1 MGVVSSRESCVCAFI
16 YKFKILFLLPF
27 VTLDRIVWTLLDS
40 LHLMTA
46 VCPVEGRIIWAWFR
60 YVSCVFV
67 HKFKI
72 LFLLSFV
79 TLDRIVW
86 TLLDSLHLMTAVYPV
101 KGRVIW
107 AWFSHVSRVFV
118 HKFKILFLLPFV
130 TLDRIVWTLLDSL
143 HLMTAVYPVEGRVI
157 WAWFRHV
164 SHVFVH
170 KFKILFLLPFV
181 TLDRIVWTFLDSL
194 HLMTAVYPV
203 EGRVIWAWFRHVSRV
218 FVHKFKILFLL
229 PFVTLDRIVW
239 TFLDSLHLMTAVYP
253 VEGRVIWA
261 WFRHVSCVFVHKF
274 KILFLLPFVTLD
286 RIVWTLLDSLHLMTA
301 VYPVEGRVI
310 WAWFRHVS
318 CVFVHKF
325 KFLFLLP
332 FVTLDRIVWTLL
344 DSLHLMTAV
353 YPVDG
358 RVIWAW
364 FRHVSRVFVHKFKIL
379 FLLPFVTLDRIVWT
393 FLDSLHLMTAV
404 YPVEGRVIWAW
415 FRHVS
420 CVFVH
425 KFKILFLLPFLTLDR
440 IVWTLLDS
448 LHLMTAVCPVEGR
461 VIWA

>member
-1 MGVVSSRESCVCAFI
+1 MHKFKILFLLLFVTLDRIVWTLLDSLHLMTAVCPVEGRVIWAWFCHASRVFVH
-16 YKFKILFLLPF
+16 KFKILFLLPF

-46 VCPVEGRIIWAWFR
+46 VCPVEGRVIWAWFR
-60 YVSCVFV
+60 
-67 HKFKI
+67 
-72 LFLLSFV
+72 
-79 TLDRIVW
+79 
-86 TLLDSLHLMTAVYPV
+86 
-101 KGRVIW
+101 
-107 AWFSHVSRVFV
+107 HVSRVFV

-143 HLMTAVYPVEGRVI
+143 HLI
-157 WAWFRHV
+157 
-164 SHVFVH
+164 
-170 KFKILFLLPFV
+170 
-181 TLDRIVWTFLDSL
+181 
-194 HLMTAVYPV
+194 TAVYPV

-261 WFRHVSCVFVHKF
+261 WFRHVSRVFVHKF
-274 KILFLLPFVTLD
+274 KIPFLLPFVTLD

-318 CVFVHKF
+318 
-325 KFLFLLP
+325 
-332 FVTLDRIVWTLL
+332 
-344 DSLHLMTAV
+344 
-353 YPVDG
+353 
-358 RVIWAW
+358 
-364 FRHVSRVFVHKFKIL
+364 RVFVHKFKIL

-393 FLDSLHLMTAV
+393 FLDLLHLMTAV

-415 FRHVS
+415 LRHVS

-425 KFKILFLLPFLTLDR
+425 KFKILFLLPFVTLDR